1 MQQSPELIYSQ
12 LGKEFT
18 VFYGTRIFITAFTS
32 AHHLSIYWAT
42 SIQSMPSNSTS
53 RTCLNIVLPSMPV
66 SSKLSLSLMFPLQ
79 NPLWTSTLSHMC
91 YMPRPPHVSRFDLP
105 NVIVWA
111 VYNIYA
117 KYDCKYHCNSN
128 VLPSVTLIAT
138 TSAHHKW
145 LLELHFS
152 YV

>member
-1 MQQSPELIYSQ
+1 MQQSPELICSQ
-12 LGKEFT
+12 LGKKFT
-18 VFYGTRIFITAFTS
+18 AFYGTRRFITGFAI
-32 AHHLSIYWAT
+32 AHHVYIYWAT
-42 SIQSMPSNSTS
+42 SIQSLPSHSIS
-53 RTCLNIVLPSMPV
+53 RTSILILFFRLCLCLPSGYFPSCFPV
-66 SSKLSLSLMFPLQ
+66 K
-79 NPLWTSTLSHMC
+79 NTSALPHMC

-111 VYNIYA
+111 VHNIYT
-117 KYDCKYHCNSN
+117 KYDYKYHWNSN

-138 TSAHHKW
+138 TSAHRKW

>member
-1 MQQSPELIYSQ
+1 MQQSPELICSQ
-12 LGKEFT
+12 LGKKFTAFYEF
-18 VFYGTRIFITAFTS
+18 RMFITGFTS
-32 AHHLSIYWAT
+32 ARHLYIYWAT
-42 SIQSMPSNSTS
+42 SIQLIPQHPTS
-53 RTCLNIVLPSMPV
+53 RTSIFLLFFHLCLGLQSGHFLSCFPV
-66 SSKLSLSLMFPLQ
+66 K
-79 NPLWTSTLSHMC
+79 NNSTLPNMR
-91 YMPRPPHVSRFDLP
+91 YVPRPPHASRFDLP

-111 VYNIYA
+111 VHNIYT
-117 KYDCKYHCNSN
+117 KYDYKYHWNSN